1 MGMGENDRR
10 LDAMA
15 SDMDQSGAQWLLT
28 WIRVASKWIRVASY
42 VDHNGCP
49 QLGSEWPLGGSQWP
63 LTYVDH
69 NGF

>member
-15 SDMDQSGAQWLLT
+15 SDMDQSGTQWLLT

-42 VDHNGCP
+42 VDQSGP
-49 QLGSEWPLGGSQWP
+49 
-63 LTYVDH
+63 
-69 NGF
+69 